1 MKLHDIRIPFDCEIT
16 LDELSPTP
24 LKEYMAAS
32 DLNNPSAAEY
42 FNFSVPAIQKML
54 SSKTRK
60 IGVSV
65 IDGVDKIV
73 ETKEIKTLMLYPLN
87 GDDKQYAYS
96 FETPTSY
103 LTVQVIEARGP
114 MKAKDD

>member
-24 LKEYMAAS
+24 LKEYMAES
-32 DLNNPSAAEY
+32 DLNNPSAAEH

-54 SSKTRK
+54 ASKTRK

-65 IDGVDKIV
+65 INGVDKIV

-87 GDDKQYAYS
+87 GNNQDAYS
-96 FETPTSY
+96 FATPTSY
-103 LTVQVIEARGP
+103 LTVQLVEPRGP